1 MVGFA
6 GTTVP
11 ESLKV
16 DLGTRGLGGVILYG
30 ANITGPLQVQTL
42 NAQLKSLSQG
52 MLLIAVDQE
61 GGKVARLSASNGFT
75 ATPTAY
81 RLGTIL
87 NREDSTR
94 AWAAIMAGWLQQSGF
109 TIDFAPDADVNVN
122 PRSPAIGYYERS
134 YSKDPDTV
142 SRHTSWFID
151 EFHKKKIIT
160 TLKHFPGHG
169 SAATDSHLGFTDIT
183 LTWSAMELI
192 PFRSAIDRG
201 IADLIMVGHLYN
213 AVIDSVY
220 PASLSY
226 KTVTTL
232 LRDSLHYNGVVVSDE
247 LFMNA
252 ISANYSFDDAI
263 ELCVRS
269 GTDIL
274 LFAKNIYNDGS
285 LTAYVVNS
293 ISQKVKSGTIAEK
306 MIDSAYQRIQRL
318 KMRILTNAAFAS
330 LDIPRESILLAN
342 YPNPFNGATIIRYQ
356 LCAPEFV
363 SLKIFDILGRE
374 VSTLVHEQQS
384 AGTYSMPF
392 RFGTGTIPSLAS
404 GVYFYRLQTGAYA
417 ETKRMLYIK

>member
-1 MVGFA
+1 
-6 GTTVP
+6 
-11 ESLKV
+11 
-16 DLGTRGLGGVILYG
+16 
-30 ANITGPLQVQTL
+30 
-42 NAQLKSLSQG
+42 
-52 MLLIAVDQE
+52 
-61 GGKVARLSASNGFT
+61 
-75 ATPTAY
+75 
-81 RLGTIL
+81 
-87 NREDSTR
+87 
-94 AWAAIMAGWLQQSGF
+94 
-109 TIDFAPDADVNVN
+109 
-122 PRSPAIGYYERS
+122 
-134 YSKDPDTV
+134 V
-142 SRHTSWFID
+142 SRHTGWFID

-183 LTWSAMELI
+183 STWSPMELI

-213 AVIDSVY
+213 AAIDSVY
-220 PASLSY
+220 PASLSL
-226 KTVTTL
+226 KTVTAL

-274 LFAKNIYNDGS
+274 LFAKSIYNNRS

-293 ISQKVKSGTIAEK
+293 IGQKVKNGAIAEK
-306 MIDSAYQRIQRL
+306 MIDSAYQRIRRL

-330 LDIPRESILLAN
+330 VDVPKESRLLAN
-342 YPNPFNGATIIRYQ
+342 YPNPFNDATVIRYQ
-356 LCAPEFV
+356 LRSPEFV
-363 SLKIFDILGRE
+363 SLKVFDILGRE

-384 AGTYSMPF
+384 AGTYSLQF
-392 RFGTGTIPSLAS
+392 QFGSGAIPSLAS
-404 GVYFYRLQTGAYA
+404 GVYFYRLQMGAYA